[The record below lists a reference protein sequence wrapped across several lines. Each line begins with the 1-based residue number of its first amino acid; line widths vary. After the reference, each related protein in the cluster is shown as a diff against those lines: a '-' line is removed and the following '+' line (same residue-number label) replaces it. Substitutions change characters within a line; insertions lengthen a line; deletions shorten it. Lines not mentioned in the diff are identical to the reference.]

1 MSHRHWIDPDLE
13 MKTTDKE
20 QPTDPQCNSQH
31 PWQRVRSLPEVA
43 QGGVHRTW
51 RAQIKSRMN

>member
-20 QPTDPQCNSQH
+20 QPTDPQWSSQQ
-31 PWQRVRSLPEVA
+31 PWQRVGSLPEGV
-43 QGGVHRTW
+43 QGGVQRAR
-51 RAQIKSRMN
+51 RAQTKSRMN

>member
-20 QPTDPQCNSQH
+20 QPTDPSGALSTHGREWGACL
-31 PWQRVRSLPEVA
+31 RAFKEVFK
-43 QGGVHRTW
+43 GPGVLRP
-51 RAQIKSRMN
+51 RAE